1 MAKYLLDT
9 NILIYLIN
17 EKPQSIAQKI
27 MKCKLNELTTSSIVV
42 SELLFGIE
50 KSKHKE
56 NNLKALK
63 KVLSFLTIY
72 DFGYNEA
79 KAYAIIRADL
89 EQRRQLI
96 GAMDMLIAATAMAN
110 KLVLVTNNQKEFDRI
125 MGLSVEN
132 WAK

>member
-1 MAKYLLDT
+1 M
-9 NILIYLIN
+9 IL
-17 EKPQSIAQKI
+17 AI
-27 MKCKLNELTTSSIVV
+27 MKQKR
-42 SELLFGIE
+42 
-50 KSKHKE
+50 
-56 NNLKALK
+56 
-63 KVLSFLTIY
+63 
-72 DFGYNEA
+72 
-79 KAYAIIRADL
+79 AYAIIRADL